1 MEKTKLLVVD
11 DHIENV
17 LFLSHLISNN
27 DVEIITARNGEQ
39 ALAHLMD
46 HEFGLALLDV
56 QMPGMSG
63 FELARLIRAS
73 KKTKNL
79 PMILMTSEQRERAV
93 VFEGYETG
101 AVDFLFKPLDP
112 HVVRSKVRTFV
123 LLDQQRRLSLA
134 QVQEV
139 ENLKRK
145 AEEANLAKSHFLAN
159 ISHEIRTPLGAVLG
173 FADILN
179 QDKLSEE
186 ERREFLD
193 AIRRNGELL
202 SRLIDD
208 LLDLSKIEAQRLD
221 FERKEISI
229 KDILSD
235 VQSILGFRASEK
247 GIALQV
253 ESPATDLLLMAD
265 PLRIKQVLLNVIGNA
280 VKFTDKGQVRVQVKT
295 QDCRSPAE
303 AGHLKKVIFTI
314 EDTGL
319 GLTPAEV
326 QRLFQPF
333 SQADVSTARRF
344 GGTGLGLVISRQL
357 ARLMGGDLQL
367 VSSQVG
373 VGSVFEVSLLLEL
386 SPYVNQA
393 FHHNSLREPLAHE
406 SSIAG
411 KVILVVDD
419 VGDNR
424 LLIDRYL
431 RPQKINLLQAGS
443 GQEALDILQTTS
455 PDLILMDI
463 QMPMMDGYEAVRR
476 IRMRGY
482 KAPIIA
488 LTAHAMREETRKC
501 LSAGCDAVL
510 TKPTRRNELVGLL
523 QEWLSIG
530 PKFNEGTPSPT
541 V

>member
-11 DHIENV
+11 DHIENI
-17 LFLSHLISNN
+17 LFLSHLISNT

-63 FELARLIRAS
+63 FELARLIRAA
-73 KKTKNL
+73 KKTKHL
-79 PMILMTSEQRERAV
+79 PMILMTSEQRERSIL
-93 VFEGYETG
+93 FEGYETG

-112 HVVRSKVRTFV
+112 HIVRSKVRTFV
-123 LLDQQRRLSLA
+123 LLDQQRRLA
-134 QVQEV
+134 QAHVQEV
-139 ENLKRK
+139 ETLKRK
-145 AEEANLAKSHFLAN
+145 AEEANTAKSHFLAN

-173 FADILN
+173 FADILY
-179 QDKLSEE
+179 QDKVSEE
-186 ERREFLD
+186 ERKIFLD

-221 FERKEISI
+221 FERKEVSI
-229 KDILSD
+229 KDVLTD
-235 VQSILGFRASEK
+235 VQSVLGFRASEK
-247 GIALQV
+247 WIALKTSIH
-253 ESPATDLLLMAD
+253 EEDLMMMGD
-265 PLRIKQVLLNVIGNA
+265 PLRIKQILLNVIGNA
-280 VKFTDKGQVRVQVKT
+280 VKFTDKGEVRVQVKD
-295 QDCRSPAE
+295 QECKSPAE
-303 AGHLKKVIFTI
+303 AGRLRKVIFTV

-319 GLTPAEV
+319 GLTHAEV

-373 VGSVFEVSLLLEL
+373 VGSVFEISLLLEL
-386 SPYVNQA
+386 SPYVQQTLSTVSGKDSSAQA
-393 FHHNSLREPLAHE
+393 

-411 KVILVVDD
+411 KTILVVDD
-419 VGDNR
+419 VSDNR

-431 RPQKINLLQAGS
+431 RSQNITLLQAGS
-443 GQEALDILQTTS
+443 GQEALDLLQTS
-455 PDLILMDI
+455 QPDLILMDI
-463 QMPMMDGYEAVRR
+463 QMPMMDGYEAVHR
-476 IRMRGY
+476 IRMRDF

-488 LTAHAMREETRKC
+488 LTAHAMSEETRKC
-501 LSAGCDAVL
+501 LSAGFDGVL
-510 TKPTRRNELVGLL
+510 TKPTRRNELIRILH
-523 QEWLSIG
+523 EWLTLQNHSYDV
-530 PKFNEGTPSPT
+530 TST
-541 V
+541 L

>member
-11 DHIENV
+11 DHIENI

-93 VFEGYETG
+93 LFEGYETG

-112 HVVRSKVRTFV
+112 HMVRSKVHTFV
-123 LLDQQRRLSLA
+123 LLDQQRRLSQA

-139 ENLKRK
+139 ETLKRK

-179 QDKLSEE
+179 QDKLSED

-202 SRLIDD
+202 ARLIDD

-235 VQSILGFRASEK
+235 VQSVLGFRASEK

-253 ESPATDLLLMAD
+253 EMPATDLLLMAD

-280 VKFTDKGQVRVQVKT
+280 VKFTEKGQVRVQVKA

-386 SPYVNQA
+386 SPYVNQT
-393 FHHNSLREPLAHE
+393 FHHNSLREPLANE

-443 GQEALDILQTTS
+443 GQEALDILQSTR

-482 KAPIIA
+482 KGPIIA

-510 TKPTRRNELVGLL
+510 TKPTRRAELVGLL
-523 QEWLSIG
+523 REWLAAGQNLNQS
-530 PKFNEGTPSPT
+530 ESSPI
-541 V
+541 

>member
-11 DHIENV
+11 DHVEN
-17 LFLSHLISNN
+17 LMFLSHLISSN

-101 AVDFLFKPLDP
+101 AVDFLFKPLDS
-112 HVVRSKVRTFV
+112 HMVRSKVRTFV
-123 LLDQQRRLSLA
+123 LLDQQRRLSQA

-139 ENLKRK
+139 ETLKRK
-145 AEEANLAKSHFLAN
+145 AEEANLAKSYFLAN

-186 ERREFLD
+186 ERKEFLD

-235 VQSILGFRASEK
+235 VQSVLGFRASEK

-253 ESPATDLLLMAD
+253 EMPATDLLLMAD

-280 VKFTDKGQVRVQVKT
+280 MKFTDKGQVRVQVKA

-357 ARLMGGDLQL
+357 AHLMGGDLQL

-393 FHHNSLREPLAHE
+393 FHHNSLREPLANE

-501 LSAGCDAVL
+501 LSVGCDAVL
-510 TKPTRRNELVGLL
+510 TKPTRRAELVRLL
-523 QEWLSIG
+523 HEWLAAGQNLGQS
-530 PKFNEGTPSPT
+530 EPSPI
-541 V
+541 